1 MSALS
6 VRGLTKVYGDHR
18 AVDDLTFEVPWG
30 RVTGFLGPNGAGKT
44 TTMRM
49 VLGLVHPSSG
59 RSEIAGRA
67 YRDIEDPLSVV
78 GALLE
83 TQQFHPL
90 RSARNHL
97 RALAAVGSIPDGAV
111 DRVLSLVELSDVAG
125 KKVGE
130 FSLGMRQR
138 LGLAAALLG
147 DPDVLILDEPANGL
161 DPAGMRWLRS
171 FLRSYAGEERAVFV
185 SSHVLGEIS
194 QMVDDVVVINRGR
207 LVLHTPVD
215 DLLATAEPAA
225 KVRTRQ
231 PERLRDLLV
240 GAGASAELVSHDTL
254 VTRGAS
260 AEEVG
265 ILAAREQIPLLGL
278 GSEEGTLED
287 IFLELTSIG
296 GDS

>member
-1 MSALS
+1 VSALS

-59 RSEIAGRA
+59 ESELAGHA
-67 YRDIEDPLSVV
+67 YRDIDDPLSVV

-97 RALAAVGSIPDGAV
+97 RALAAVGSIPDSAV
-111 DRVLSLVELSDVAG
+111 ERVLSLVELDDVAG

-171 FLRSYAGEERAVFV
+171 FLRSYASEERAVFV

-207 LVLHTPVD
+207 LVLHAPID

-287 IFLELTSIG
+287 IFLELTSTG
-296 GDS
+296 GDR

>member
-1 MSALS
+1 VSALS
-6 VRGLTKVYGDHR
+6 VRGLTKVYGEHR

-49 VLGLVHPSSG
+49 VLGLVHPSG
-59 RSEIAGRA
+59 GESELAGRA
-67 YRDIEDPLSVV
+67 YRDIEHPLSVV

-90 RSARNHL
+90 RSAHDHL
-97 RALAAVGSIPDGAV
+97 RALAAVGSIPGDAI
-111 DRVLSLVELSDVAG
+111 DRVLSIVELSDVAD

-185 SSHVLGEIS
+185 SSHVLGEIA

-207 LVLHTPVD
+207 LVLHTPID
-215 DLLATAEPAA
+215 DLLATAEPSA
-225 KVRTRQ
+225 KVRTRE

-240 GAGASAELVSHDTL
+240 EAGASAELVSHDTL
-254 VTRGAS
+254 VTRGAT

-287 IFLELTSIG
+287 IFLELTSTG
-296 GDS
+296 GDR

>member
-59 RSEIAGRA
+59 RSELAGRA
-67 YRDIEDPLSVV
+67 YRDVEDPLSVV

-97 RALAAVGSIPDGAV
+97 RALAAVASIPDSAV

-207 LVLHTPVD
+207 LVLHTPID
-215 DLLATAEPAA
+215 DLLATTEPIA

-231 PERLRDLLV
+231 PDRLRDLLV
-240 GAGASAELVSHDTL
+240 QAGASAELISHDTL

-260 AEEVG
+260 AEDVG
-265 ILAAREQIPLLGL
+265 ILAARERIPLIGL

-287 IFLELTSIG
+287 IFLELTSTG
-296 GDS
+296 GDR

>member
-6 VRGLTKVYGDHR
+6 VRGLTKIYGEHR

-44 TTMRM
+44 TTLRM
-49 VLGLVHPSSG
+49 VLGLVHPSAG
-59 RSEIAGRA
+59 GSELAGRA

-90 RSARNHL
+90 RGARDHL
-97 RALAAVGSIPDGAV
+97 RALAAVGSLPDEAV
-111 DRVLSLVELSDVAG
+111 DGVLSIVELGDVAD

-171 FLRSYAGEERAVFV
+171 FLRSYASEKRAVFV
-185 SSHVLGEIS
+185 SSHVLGEMA

-207 LVLHTPVD
+207 LVLHTPIE

-225 KVRTRQ
+225 KVRTRE

-240 GAGASAELVSHDTL
+240 GAGASAELISHDTL

-287 IFLELTSIG
+287 IFLELTSTG
-296 GDS
+296 GDR

>member
-1 MSALS
+1 VSALS

-30 RVTGFLGPNGAGKT
+30 RVTGFLGPNGAGKS

-59 RSEIAGRA
+59 DSEIAGRA
-67 YRDIEDPLSVV
+67 YRDIEDPLTVV

-97 RALAAVGSIPDGAV
+97 RALGAVGSIQDAAV
-111 DRVLSLVELSDVAG
+111 DRVLSLVELDDVAG

-171 FLRSYAGEERAVFV
+171 FLRSYASGKRAVFV

-207 LVLHTPVD
+207 LVLHTPID
-215 DLLATAEPAA
+215 DLLATAESAA
-225 KVRTRQ
+225 TVRTRE

-240 GAGASAELVSHDTL
+240 AAGASAELISHDTL
-254 VTRGAS
+254 VARGTS

-287 IFLELTSIG
+287 IFLELTSTG
-296 GDS
+296 GDG

>member
-6 VRGLTKVYGDHR
+6 VRGLTKVYGDQR

-59 RSEIAGRA
+59 VSEVAGKP
-67 YRDIEDPLSVV
+67 YRNHDDSQAVV

-90 RSARNHL
+90 RNARNHL
-97 RALAAVGSIPDGAV
+97 RTLAAVSSIPDGSV
-111 DRVLSLVELSDVAG
+111 DEVLELVELSEVRG
-125 KKVGE
+125 KRVGE

-147 DPDVLILDEPANGL
+147 DPRVLILDEPANGL

-171 FLRSYAGEERAVFV
+171 FLRSYTNEDRAVFV
-185 SSHVLGEIS
+185 SSHVLGEIA
-194 QMVDDVVVINRGR
+194 QMVDDVVVVNRGR
-207 LVLHTPVD
+207 LVLHAPID
-215 DLLATAEPAA
+215 DLPANAEPAA
-225 KVRTRQ
+225 KVRTRE
-231 PERLRDLLV
+231 PERLLDLLV
-240 GAGASAELVSHDTL
+240 GAGASAELISHDTL

-265 ILAAREQIPLLGL
+265 ILAAHEQIPLFGL
-278 GSEEGTLED
+278 GSEEGSLED
-287 IFLELTSIG
+287 IFLELTSTG
-296 GDS
+296 GDG